1 MDYPFF
7 LASVPTPSV
16 PAGTPPP
23 WSSARF
29 LDEAS
34 RNLSAADLDVLRA
47 LASDAPCSHPFV
59 RAWRDF
65 DTQLRN
71 ACARLRAAKRGVDAR
86 PYLHEHD
93 AIDGSLD
100 RRVQSVF
107 QSAPDP
113 LARERALDAL
123 RLERLSTP
131 PENPFSLDAVLA
143 LFLRIRLAERS
154 AAPDPDA
161 GRDRLAQAASAAER

>member
-7 LASVPTPSV
+7 LASVPSPAV
-16 PAGTPPP
+16 PVGTPPP
-23 WSSARF
+23 WSSERF

-34 RNLSAADLDVLRA
+34 RNLSAPDMDVLRA
-47 LASDAPCSHPFV
+47 LADNAPCAHPFV

-71 ACARLRAAKRGVDAR
+71 ACARQRAAKRGVDAR
-86 PYLHEHD
+86 PFLREHG

-100 RRVQSVF
+100 RRVQSIF

-123 RLERLSTP
+123 RLERLTAQ

-143 LFLRIRLAERS
+143 LYLRIRLAERA

-161 GRDRLAQAASAAER
+161 GRARLNQAAAAQD